1 MKRMKSFLIKELKI
15 KKIWVVGLIVL
26 MVGVWNNLNFAE
38 SGSTSSSSLKML
50 WNIISPGKSTYKAGS
65 EPDGFRGIK
74 WGTYISTLKGMEYVR
89 TAPILGGVKIYIYK
103 RQGDVLQIGKAKLES
118 IEYQF
123 WKGRFCGVAVYFSG
137 YVNWSGLKDALFEK
151 FGKGHQPDKS
161 RESYFWFGTKTKIMV
176 GYNKKT
182 EAGILSMESMKILKE
197 KMEAYRKYRKKK

>member
-1 MKRMKSFLIKELKI
+1 MRKMLMVVLGCFLISSFAFGEWK
-15 KKIWVVGLIVL
+15 VG
-26 MVGVWNNLNFAE
+26 G
-38 SGSTSSSSLKML
+38 K
-50 WNIISPGKSTYKAGS
+50 PGT

-74 WGTYISTLKGMEYVR
+74 WGTKISDLKGMIYVR

-197 KMEAYRKYRKKK
+197 KMEAYRKYRKKKQKKEQKKDFKRSI